1 MSVSLLYWCL
11 WNRFILSDFGNENNF
26 VVEGIKFEY
35 DELRCCVS
43 NDEEM

>member
-1 MSVSLLYWCL
+1 MLVYCIDVCEIGLFWV
-11 WNRFILSDFGNENNF
+11 ILVMKIF